1 MIRKLRRF
9 RVLPLGEKLLF
20 LEAFLLHLWV
30 GLLLKVVP
38 FRWIPRLFASRQ
50 SAVGSGQSET
60 PMEAG
65 SRTRTCPD
73 EVGSVGM
80 AVGSQQ
86 SAIVENIRDAVQR
99 AGQVSPWRNRCLVS
113 SLAGRCMLRRRQIN
127 SQIHLGIAKNAVG
140 KTIAHAWLEAEGYE
154 VVMKHGDYHDIYIF

>member
-73 EVGSVGM
+73 EVGSVGT

-86 SAIVENIRDAVQR
+86 SAVIENIRDAVQR

-113 SLAGRCMLRRRQIN
+113 SLVARKMLNRRFVQSSLSLGVAKDPDGRT
-127 SQIHLGIAKNAVG
+127 V
-140 KTIAHAWLEAEGYE
+140 AHAWLSSGE
-154 VVMKHGDYHDIYIF
+154 VEVTGKQGDYKELFVF

>member
-1 MIRKLRRF
+1 MIRRLRKFMALSF
-9 RVLPLGEKLLF
+9 REKLLF
-20 LEAFLLHLWV
+20 VEAFLLHLWV

-73 EVGSVGM
+73 EVGSVGT

-86 SAIVENIRDAVQR
+86 SAVIENIRDAVQR

-113 SLAGRCMLRRRQIN
+113 SLAARCMLSRRDIP
-127 SQIHLGIAKNAVG
+127 SQIWLGVIKSDKNRLQ
-140 KTIAHAWLEAEGYE
+140 AHAWLKSGEIE
-154 VVMKHGDYHDIYIF
+154 VVDMKREFTSLYTF

>member
-50 SAVGSGQSET
+50 SAVGSGQS
-60 PMEAG
+60 
-65 SRTRTCPD
+65 
-73 EVGSVGM
+73 
-80 AVGSQQ
+80 AVGS
-86 SAIVENIRDAVQR
+86 SYNE
-99 AGQVSPWRNRCLVS
+99 S
-113 SLAGRCMLRRRQIN
+113 S
-127 SQIHLGIAKNAVG
+127 
-140 KTIAHAWLEAEGYE
+140 
-154 VVMKHGDYHDIYIF
+154 

>member
-73 EVGSVGM
+73 EVGSVGT

-86 SAIVENIRDAVQR
+86 SAVIENIRDAVQR

-113 SLAGRCMLRRRQIN
+113 SLAARCMLSRRDIP
-127 SQIHLGIAKNAVG
+127 SQIWLGVIKSDKNRLQ
-140 KTIAHAWLEAEGYE
+140 AHAWLKSGEIE
-154 VVMKHGDYHDIYIF
+154 VVDMKREFTSLYTF

>member
-1 MIRKLRRF
+1 MIRKLRKFMALSF
-9 RVLPLGEKLLF
+9 REKLLF
-20 LEAFLLHLWV
+20 VEAFLLHLWV
-30 GLLLKVVP
+30 GMLLMVVP
-38 FRWIPRLFASRQ
+38 FRRIPRLFASRQ
-50 SAVGSGQSET
+50 S
-60 PMEAG
+60 
-65 SRTRTCPD
+65 
-73 EVGSVGM
+73 

-113 SLAGRCMLRRRQIN
+113 SLAARCMLRRRAIN

>member
-1 MIRKLRRF
+1 MIRRLRRF
-9 RVLPLGEKLLF
+9 MALSFREKLLF
-20 LEAFLLHLWV
+20 VEAFLLHLWV
-30 GLLLKVVP
+30 GMLLMVVP
-38 FRWIPRLFASRQ
+38 FRRIPRLFASRQ
-50 SAVGSGQSET
+50 S
-60 PMEAG
+60 
-65 SRTRTCPD
+65 
-73 EVGSVGM
+73 

-127 SQIHLGIAKNAVG
+127 SQIHLGIAKNAAG

-154 VVMKHGDYHDIYIF
+154 VVRKHGDYHEIYIF

>member
-1 MIRKLRRF
+1 MIRRLRKFMALSF
-9 RVLPLGEKLLF
+9 REKLLF
-20 LEAFLLHLWV
+20 VEAFLLHLWV
-30 GLLLKVVP
+30 GMLLMVVP
-38 FRWIPRLFASRQ
+38 FRRIPRLFASRQ
-50 SAVGSGQSET
+50 S
-60 PMEAG
+60 
-65 SRTRTCPD
+65 
-73 EVGSVGM
+73 

-113 SLAGRCMLRRRQIN
+113 SLAARCMLRRRAIN

>member
-50 SAVGSGQSET
+50 S
-60 PMEAG
+60 
-65 SRTRTCPD
+65 
-73 EVGSVGM
+73 

-127 SQIHLGIAKNAVG
+127 SQIHLGIAKNAAG

-154 VVMKHGDYHDIYIF
+154 VVRKHGDYHDIYIF

>member
-9 RVLPLGEKLLF
+9 MALSFREKLLF
-20 LEAFLLHLWV
+20 VEAFLLHLWV
-30 GLLLKVVP
+30 GMLLMVVP
-38 FRWIPRLFASRQ
+38 FRRIPRLFASRQ
-50 SAVGSGQSET
+50 S
-60 PMEAG
+60 
-65 SRTRTCPD
+65 
-73 EVGSVGM
+73 

-127 SQIHLGIAKNAVG
+127 SQIHLGIAKNAAG

-154 VVMKHGDYHDIYIF
+154 VVRKHGDYHDIYIF

>member
-1 MIRKLRRF
+1 MIRRLRRF

-30 GLLLKVVP
+30 GMLLMVVP
-38 FRWIPRLFASRQ
+38 FRRIPRLFASRQ
-50 SAVGSGQSET
+50 L
-60 PMEAG
+60 
-65 SRTRTCPD
+65 
-73 EVGSVGM
+73 

-127 SQIHLGIAKNAVG
+127 SQIHLGIAKNAAG

>member
-73 EVGSVGM
+73 EVGSVGS

-86 SAIVENIRDAVQR
+86 SAVIENIRDAVQR

-113 SLAGRCMLRRRQIN
+113 SLAGRCMLSRRDIP
-127 SQIHLGIAKNAVG
+127 SQIWLGVIKSDKNRLQ
-140 KTIAHAWLEAEGYE
+140 AHAWLKSGEIE
-154 VVMKHGDYHDIYIF
+154 VVDMKREFTSLYTF

>member
-1 MIRKLRRF
+1 MIRRLRKFMALSF
-9 RVLPLGEKLLF
+9 REKLLF
-20 LEAFLLHLWV
+20 VEAFLLHLWV
-30 GLLLKVVP
+30 GMLLMVVP
-38 FRWIPRLFASRQ
+38 FRRIPRLFASRQ
-50 SAVGSGQSET
+50 S
-60 PMEAG
+60 
-65 SRTRTCPD
+65 
-73 EVGSVGM
+73 

-127 SQIHLGIAKNAVG
+127 SQIHLGIAKNAAG

-154 VVMKHGDYHDIYIF
+154 VVMKHGDYHDLFIF

>member
-1 MIRKLRRF
+1 MIRRLRRF
-9 RVLPLGEKLLF
+9 MALSFREKLLF
-20 LEAFLLHLWV
+20 VEAFLLHLWV
-30 GLLLKVVP
+30 GMLLMVVP
-38 FRWIPRLFASRQ
+38 FRRIPRLFASRQ
-50 SAVGSGQSET
+50 S
-60 PMEAG
+60 
-65 SRTRTCPD
+65 
-73 EVGSVGM
+73 

-127 SQIHLGIAKNAVG
+127 SQIHLGIAKNAAG

-154 VVMKHGDYHDIYIF
+154 VVRKHGDYHDIYIF